1 MKNKTVKMVIAVA
14 VLVVCCGAYA
24 GVKTYV
30 AKQEQK
36 ESEEETEEKTTVFSA
51 SADDIQSLDFMI
63 DKNETTFEKDNDQWI
78 KNDEK

>member
-36 ESEEETEEKTTVFSA
+36 ESEEERLRRGEDLNEE
-51 SADDIQSLDFMI
+51 
-63 DKNETTFEKDNDQWI
+63 
-78 KNDEK
+78 

>member
-51 SADDIQSLDFMI
+51 SAGDIRSLDFMKLHSKKI
-63 DKNETTFEKDNDQWI
+63 MISGSRKMKKSFL
-78 KNDEK
+78 